1 MKPWLLNILACP
13 IDKHHPLEAI
23 FFRWETPDAE
33 LTKTTAEAGKP
44 TNELQEKYRVLQK
57 QLGDGTIS
65 PPSLLAITDLSG
77 NESTGDLLK
86 KALKILKSK
95 AEKPKDLDSLY
106 RYLSTLEVAEGLL
119 RCPKCGRWYPVG
131 CSVESIPELMP
142 DELRERETE
151 LEWLSK
157 WRSLAPPSVVRDGKP
172 FSL

>member
-1 MKPWLLNILACP
+1 LKPWLLNILACP

-33 LTKTTAEAGKP
+33 LAKTAAEAGKP
-44 TNELQEKYRVLQK
+44 ANDLQEKYRVLQK

-86 KALKILKSK
+86 KALKILKGK
-95 AEKPKDLDSLY
+95 TGEPKDLDSLY

-119 RCPKCGRWYPVG
+119 FCPKCGRWYPVG
-131 CSVESIPELMP
+131 CSVESTPELMP
-142 DELRERETE
+142 DELREREKE